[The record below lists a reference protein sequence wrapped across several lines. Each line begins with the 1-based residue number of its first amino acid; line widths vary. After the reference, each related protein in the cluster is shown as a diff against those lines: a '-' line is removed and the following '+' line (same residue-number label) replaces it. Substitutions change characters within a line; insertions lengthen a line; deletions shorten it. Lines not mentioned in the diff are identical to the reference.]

1 MKYKISVNKL
11 IYRERL
17 KIVTPKQMLQRLLSK
32 TGNIRQNIF
41 VLIKKITKKVYN
53 NIMNS
58 IKIIR
63 QNGYCT
69 YEFWKQ

>member
-41 VLIKKITKKVYN
+41 VLIKKLLKKYTT
-53 NIMNS
+53 I
-58 IKIIR
+58 
-63 QNGYCT
+63 
-69 YEFWKQ
+69 